1 VLTRKAA
8 VLGKPITHSLSP
20 VIHNAG
26 YQALGLDFSYT
37 AIECDAPELA
47 GVVEGLGEQWAGL
60 SLTMPLKEVALTV
73 ADSVSDVATAVG
85 AANTLVRKAGD
96 GWHAENTDV
105 SGMVM
110 ALRDAGV
117 SRPRSMAIL
126 GAGGTARAALG
137 AAAQLGTKRVVLFAR
152 RREVMA
158 ELEPVAEALKV
169 SLSYLGWEGAD
180 RVAMHDVVISTVPK
194 GVADGLRPQWRQ
206 ATVVF
211 DVVYDP
217 WPTPLAE
224 GAQAKGCRIV
234 SGLDLLLTQALGQF
248 ELFTGEP
255 APAGAM
261 REALFEAA
269 AKR

>member
-8 VLGKPITHSLSP
+8 VLGKPVSHSLSP

-26 YQALGLDFSYT
+26 YEELGLNFSYS

-47 GVVEGLGEQWAGL
+47 GVLSGLGEEWAGL

-73 ADSVSDVATAVG
+73 ADAVSEVAAAVG
-85 AANTLVRKAGD
+85 AANTLVRKEGV
-96 GWHAENTDV
+96 GWYADNTDV

-110 ALRDAGV
+110 ALQDAGV
-117 SRPRSMAIL
+117 GKPRSMAIL

-137 AAAQLGTKRVVLFAR
+137 TAARLGTKRVLLFAR

-158 ELEPVAEALKV
+158 ELEPVAEALRL
-169 SLSYLGWEGAD
+169 SLSYLGWEGAQ
-180 RVAMHDVVISTVPK
+180 RCAMHDVVISTVPK
-194 GVADGLRPQWRQ
+194 GVADGVRPVWRPG
-206 ATVVF
+206 TVVF

-217 WPTPLAE
+217 WPTPFAQ

-234 SGLDLLLTQALGQF
+234 SGLDLLLAQALGQF

-255 APAGAM
+255 APATAM
-261 REALFEAA
+261 REALLEAA
-269 AKR
+269 ARR